1 MKILIIGY
9 GISGKSLYEYLK
21 GSGNEIYIY
30 DENIISDDIYNYD
43 RLLKEQPYFELGIKS
58 PGIRKNTKE
67 YELIS
72 ILCKEIISEIDYSY
86 LKLKTKNVIGITGS
100 NGKTTFSQ
108 FLYEFYTLKYNAYL
122 GGNIGIPLIDL
133 VNKVKKDDYV
143 ILELSSFQLEDSKYL
158 KLKKG
163 FITSLS
169 PNHLNYYD
177 NVNHYFASKNRIKLF
192 SLDVVYLNNYIFDND
207 FKLTPLVGSY
217 NNLYK
222 KIAFNEAYKSGVE
235 LSKLYLKEKQLKLDL
250 YRLNGP
256 YQVNNF
262 IIINDSK
269 STSSESTLYAYN
281 TFKNYKII
289 LILGGNHKSDSF
301 SKINVKDGDMV
312 LIYGA
317 SKDKIKSEINGMIFN
332 TLEEII
338 IYISKLKNEYMILF
352 SPGCDSHDQFK
363 NYINRGKV
371 FNQLIKKH
379 IGDFN
384 E

>member
-1 MKILIIGY
+1 MKILIIGF
-9 GISGKSLYEYLK
+9 GITGKKMYEYLK
-21 GSGNEIYIY
+21 ETDDEIYIY
-30 DENIISDDIYNYD
+30 DENIVSNDIYNYEK
-43 RLLKEQPYFELGIKS
+43 LLNKQIYFDLGIKS

-86 LKLKTKNVIGITGS
+86 LKLKTENIIGVTGS
-100 NGKTTFSQ
+100 NGKTTFVE
-108 FLYEFYTLKYNAYL
+108 FLYEFFSLKYKTFL
-122 GGNIGIPLIDL
+122 GGNIGIPLIEL
-133 VNKVKKDDYV
+133 VNKVDKDDYI

-158 KLKKG
+158 KLKKA

-177 NVNHYFASKNRIKLF
+177 NVNHYYASKNRIKLF
-192 SLDVVYLNNYIFDND
+192 SNNVVCLNNYKFNNN
-207 FKLTPLVGSY
+207 FNLTELVGSY

-222 KIAFNEAYKSGVE
+222 KIAFNEAYKHGVE
-235 LSKLYLKEKQLKLDL
+235 LSKLVIKEKDLKLDI

-256 YQVNNF
+256 YHIKNF
-262 IIINDSK
+262 TIINDSK
-269 STSSESTLYAYN
+269 STSSEATLYAYN

-301 SKINVKDGDMV
+301 AKIKVRDGDIV
-312 LIYGA
+312 LIYGY
-317 SKDKIKSEINGMIFN
+317 SKDKIKTEINGIIFD
-332 TLEEII
+332 TLAEII
-338 IYISKLKNEYMILF
+338 NYISHLKDEYLILF

-363 NYINRGKV
+363 NYIDRGNE
-371 FNQLIKKH
+371 FNKLIKRY
-379 IGDFN
+379 IGDFD

>member
-21 GSGNEIYIY
+21 GSGDEIYIY

-235 LSKLYLKEKQLKLDL
+235 LSKLYHKEKQLKLDL

-256 YQVNNF
+256 YLVNNF